1 MANTVATF
9 RAAKGVSRLSMLT
22 AYDYTMARLV
32 DEAGINCILVGDSLG
47 MVMLGH
53 DSTLKV
59 TMEDMIHHCAAV
71 ARGAKNALILCDMPF
86 MSSQN
91 GIENTVRNA
100 GRLVQKGGAQAV
112 KMEGGQEFCGEIKAM
127 VRASI
132 PVMAHL
138 GLTPQSVNAFGGYKV
153 QGKTRAAAQKLLDD
167 ARAVQDAG
175 AFAVLLECVPVMIAK
190 KITETLEVPTIGIG
204 AGRNSCASSAAWPMK
219 SKRRWPPIAK
229 KSNTALS
236 PQEII
241 ATRSRAKKNCWT
253 SFIENMPRE
262 GHIQNLSSH
271 AHPALSLR
279 HAAQPEPRIRKPLS
293 AAAPDFVNYS
303 GRVP

>member
-138 GLTPQSVNAFGGYKV
+138 GLTPQSVNAYLF
-153 QGKTRAAAQKLLDD
+153 L
-167 ARAVQDAG
+167 
-175 AFAVLLECVPVMIAK
+175 
-190 KITETLEVPTIGIG
+190 
-204 AGRNSCASSAAWPMK
+204 
-219 SKRRWPPIAK
+219 
-229 KSNTALS
+229 
-236 PQEII
+236 
-241 ATRSRAKKNCWT
+241 
-253 SFIENMPRE
+253 
-262 GHIQNLSSH
+262 
-271 AHPALSLR
+271 
-279 HAAQPEPRIRKPLS
+279 
-293 AAAPDFVNYS
+293 
-303 GRVP
+303 

>member
-47 MVMLGH
+47 MVMLGY

-100 GRLVQKGGAQAV
+100 GRLVQEGGAQAV
-112 KMEGGQEFCGEIKAM
+112 KMEGGQEFCGEIRAM
-127 VRASI
+127 ARASI

-138 GLTPQSVNAFGGYKV
+138 GLTPQSVNALGGYKV

-175 AFAVLLECVPVMIAK
+175 AFAVLLECVPTMIAK

-204 AGRNSCASSAAWPMK
+204 AGPHCDGQVLVWQDMLGLSGRAPKFVRQFGTAADE
-219 SKRRWPPIAK
+219 IK
-229 KSNTALS
+229 KALS
-236 PQEII
+236 
-241 ATRSRAKKNCWT
+241 TY
-253 SFIENMPRE
+253 RE
-262 GHIQNLSSH
+262 EVESGKFPTNDHCYK
-271 AHPALSLR
+271 
-279 HAAQPEPRIRKPLS
+279 IRGEEELLDKL
-293 AAAPDFVNYS
+293 Y
-303 GRVP
+303 